1 MSRRGYPNLLW
12 SPHER
17 DTFAIGSSD
26 GQHLRFYRFSGEDRG
41 EHSLGD
47 NGGDQHLGVQLLGG
61 TADMQLKCMAWCPHV
76 AHPWT
81 FAVGTNSGRL
91 VLHDCTPGNTLG
103 SSASGRPTT
112 AVCEFVPR
120 IGPRVC
126 FSAAWN
132 PLQPLQVAAGLDK
145 VRGAFGVLVWDV
157 TRAAATSTACEGAA
171 GTLEAAS
178 SAVSARASSLP
189 SLGALTGQPMALSA
203 LPTQARRGVPDFS
216 SCTSFDLSAM
226 GAVPT
231 VWKPNLTLEFLYSP
245 ILLLAR
251 VLAPPGRAAFTAY
264 TAFTP
269 PTRPVDS
276 R

>member
-1 MSRRGYPNLLW
+1 MSRRHPQLLW

-47 NGGDQHLGVQLLGG
+47 DGGDQHLGVQLLGG
-61 TADMQLKCMAWCPHV
+61 IADMQLKCMAWCPHV

-132 PLQPLQVAAGLDK
+132 PLQPLQVGFDRERIRQLLDVGAEVGDTVVAVIRRPAGTRALHRDDPEAALQRDLVHRRRHLQARPGSPVEPQHGVPVGVAELGPTQLSVMADRSGTDQTGPRRSDGDVALDRCWTFPGLVFSHLLPRCRPAAG
-145 VRGAFGVLVWDV
+145 
-157 TRAAATSTACEGAA
+157 
-171 GTLEAAS
+171 
-178 SAVSARASSLP
+178 
-189 SLGALTGQPMALSA
+189 
-203 LPTQARRGVPDFS
+203 
-216 SCTSFDLSAM
+216 
-226 GAVPT
+226 
-231 VWKPNLTLEFLYSP
+231 
-245 ILLLAR
+245 
-251 VLAPPGRAAFTAY
+251 
-264 TAFTP
+264 
-269 PTRPVDS
+269 
-276 R
+276 

>member
-231 VWKPNLTLEFLYSP
+231 VCGSQIFHT
-245 ILLLAR
+245 
-251 VLAPPGRAAFTAY
+251 
-264 TAFTP
+264 
-269 PTRPVDS
+269 
-276 R
+276 